1 MLEFSLKQ
9 LEVFATVARVG
20 SFTRA
25 AQELY
30 LTQSTVS
37 AHIQALEHALGG
49 PLFQRNARRQVCLTW
64 QGESALPVAREILDL
79 CRTLEGIIQPYEE
92 GETLHLAASTVPAQC
107 LLPGLMAGFSKKRP
121 GCRFRLRKGDSDQVH
136 RLLEEGSVAIG
147 FAGAALDSERFLYE
161 PVLRDRLV
169 LITANTPRFR
179 TLRDQGALGRELLG
193 ESMLCREAGS
203 GTRQR
208 FDAYLTQIGIE
219 PDALHVVAQI
229 DQPDVILGAVASG
242 LGVSVCSALVARDR
256 LEQGSLFS
264 FELEEEGC
272 CRSLYLVT
280 RRDHVLT
287 DLETC
292 FCRFVREGDWDRP
305 NNRL

>member
-9 LEVFATVARVG
+9 LEIFATVARVG
-20 SFTRA
+20 SFTGA

-49 PLFQRNARRQVCLTW
+49 PLFQRSARRQVCLTW
-64 QGESALPVAREILDL
+64 QGEAVLPVAREILDR
-79 CRTLEGIIQPYEE
+79 CRTLEGIIRPCEE
-92 GETLHLAASTVPAQC
+92 GATLHLAASTVPAQC

-121 GCRFRLRKGDSDQVH
+121 GSRFRLRKGDSDQVH

-147 FAGAALDSERFLYE
+147 FAGAALDSERFSYE

-169 LITANTPRFR
+169 LITANTLRFR
-179 TLRDQGALGRELLG
+179 TLRDQGTLGRELLG
-193 ESMLCREAGS
+193 EPMLCREVGS

-208 FDAYLTQIGIE
+208 FDTYLERIGMD
-219 PDALHVVAQI
+219 PCSLHVVAQI
-229 DQPDVILGAVASG
+229 DQPDAILGAVSAG
-242 LGVSVCSALVARDR
+242 LGVSVCSALAAQDR
-256 LEQGSLFS
+256 LEQGSLLS

-280 RRDHVLT
+280 RRDRVLT
-287 DLETC
+287 DLEAC
-292 FCRFVREGDWDRP
+292 FCHFVREGDWERP
-305 NNRL
+305 K

>member
-9 LEVFATVARVG
+9 LEIFATVARVG
-20 SFTRA
+20 SFTGA

-49 PLFQRNARRQVCLTW
+49 PLFQRSARRQVCLTW
-64 QGESALPVAREILDL
+64 QGEAVLPVAREILDR
-79 CRTLEGIIQPYEE
+79 CRTLEGIIRPCEE
-92 GETLHLAASTVPAQC
+92 GATLHLAASTVPAQC

-147 FAGAALDSERFLYE
+147 FAGAALDSERFSYE

-169 LITANTPRFR
+169 LITANTLRFR
-179 TLRDQGALGRELLG
+179 TLRDQGTLGRELLG
-193 ESMLCREAGS
+193 EPMLCREVGS

-208 FDAYLTQIGIE
+208 FDTYLERIGMD
-219 PDALHVVAQI
+219 PCSLHVVAQI
-229 DQPDVILGAVASG
+229 DQPDAILGAVSAS
-242 LGVSVCSALVARDR
+242 LGVSVCSALAAQDR
-256 LEQGSLFS
+256 LEQGSLLS

-280 RRDHVLT
+280 RRDRVLT
-287 DLETC
+287 DLEAC
-292 FCRFVREGDWDRP
+292 FCHFVREGDWERP
-305 NNRL
+305 K

>member
-9 LEVFATVARVG
+9 LEIFATVARVG
-20 SFTRA
+20 SFTGA

-49 PLFQRNARRQVCLTW
+49 PLFQRSARRQVCLTW
-64 QGESALPVAREILDL
+64 QGEAVLPVAREILDR
-79 CRTLEGIIQPYEE
+79 CRTLEGIIRPCEE
-92 GETLHLAASTVPAQC
+92 GATLHLAASTVPAQC

-147 FAGAALDSERFLYE
+147 FAGAALDSERFSYE

-169 LITANTPRFR
+169 LIAANTLRFR
-179 TLRDQGALGRELLG
+179 TLRDQGTLGRELLG
-193 ESMLCREAGS
+193 EPMLCREVGS

-208 FDAYLTQIGIE
+208 FDTYLERIGMD
-219 PDALHVVAQI
+219 PCSLHVVAQI
-229 DQPDVILGAVASG
+229 DQPDAILGAVSAG
-242 LGVSVCSALVARDR
+242 LGVSVCSALAAQDR
-256 LEQGSLFS
+256 LEQGSLLS

-280 RRDHVLT
+280 RRDRVLT
-287 DLETC
+287 DLEAC
-292 FCRFVREGDWDRP
+292 FCHFVREGDWERP
-305 NNRL
+305 K